1 MNSQQLHAF
10 IAYNYKKRKLKNY
23 FFCFLLGLCAFT
35 ALFTLLNVF
44 GYVLFKG
51 TPGLTLSF
59 FTELPKP
66 PGSANGGLANSI
78 VGSITLVALASIIG
92 IFFGISTGIYLSE
105 YGRGKLAIFIR
116 FSTDMLSSVPS
127 IVIALF
133 VYVILVVPLKSFS
146 AYAGSTALAI
156 IMIPIVARTTEELL
170 KLVPTHIREA
180 GLALGLP
187 RWKVILRIVLRGSLG
202 GIATGVILAIARIS
216 GESAPLLF
224 TAFNSRFWQTSL
236 AEPIS
241 SLPVQ
246 IYNYAISPYD
256 DLHKLAWTSS
266 LVLVIFVFIINLI
279 TRLILKPQGRE

>member
-1 MNSQQLHAF
+1 MNNQQLHTF
-10 IAYNYKKRKLKNY
+10 ITYNYKKRKLTNY
-23 FFCFLLGLCAFT
+23 LFCFLLGLCAFI

-44 GYVLFKG
+44 SYVVLKG
-51 TPGLTLSF
+51 MSSLTLSF

-66 PGSANGGLANSI
+66 PGTPNSGLANSI
-78 VGSITLVALASIIG
+78 LGSITLVVLASMIG

-105 YGRGKLAIFIR
+105 YGRGKTATIIR
-116 FSTDMLSSVPS
+116 FATDMLSSVPS

-146 AYAGSTALAI
+146 AFAGSTALAI

-246 IYNYAISPYD
+246 IYNYAISPYE